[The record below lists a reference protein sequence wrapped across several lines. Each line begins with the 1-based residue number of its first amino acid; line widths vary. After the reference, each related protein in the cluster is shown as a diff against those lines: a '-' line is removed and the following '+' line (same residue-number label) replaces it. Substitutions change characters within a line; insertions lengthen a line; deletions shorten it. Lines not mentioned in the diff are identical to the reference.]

1 MRWKWKVR
9 AAVEALAIYK
19 QIRTGPHRVVKVAH
33 APATDRDITSRST
46 GLAVTNFDNCAC
58 ARRNRC
64 LHWHTL
70 GRAPSAT
77 GWDMAIGRPLCRNY
91 AHLLR
96 LMRLCSIYSAEG
108 KIELVISHLCQYERL
123 ILICVPIT
131 FCFFLNNST
140 FVTITPIH
148 T

>member
-1 MRWKWKVR
+1 MDDTDRSQVAEGLDTELLYTNYRTSKSTNKSVVVKVESGKR

-46 GLAVTNFDNCAC
+46 GLAVTNTDNCAC

-77 GWDMAIGRPLCRNY
+77 G
-91 AHLLR
+91 
-96 LMRLCSIYSAEG
+96 
-108 KIELVISHLCQYERL
+108 
-123 ILICVPIT
+123 
-131 FCFFLNNST
+131 
-140 FVTITPIH
+140 
-148 T
+148 